1 MMSIN
6 LIFSASVSRIVLLMS
21 VQLRGWAG
29 LGWAGWA
36 GLTSLPR
43 DGVDVT
49 LTSLIVT
56 PVGDCSSQDAKCRS
70 Q

>member
-21 VQLRGWAG
+21 VQLLGWAG
-29 LGWAGWA
+29 LGWA

-56 PVGDCSSQDAKCRS
+56 PVENCSSQDAKCRS